1 MLHPAPL
8 LATTRVH
15 FLRSL
20 TDTVSAAALYKP
32 KPLSPN
38 CFSRNI
44 APFSAVPSRSFAS
57 RMASTNPPFSSS
69 SSSSVPPT
77 SAPPPDR
84 RPVVISGP
92 SGVGK
97 GTLFKRLFAAHP
109 GVFALSVSHT
119 TRAPRAGEADGV
131 DYHFVTAAEF
141 EELAARGGFVEH
153 ARFGSNR
160 YGTSRRALEDQAAA
174 GRVVVL
180 DIEMEGV
187 KQIKQ
192 SAIDARFVFV
202 KPPSFEEL
210 ERRLRGRGTES
221 EEAVA
226 KRLAQARLELDY
238 ADTPGVH
245 DVVIVNDDLDAAYR
259 QLEEFVYKPLT
270 PPPPPPQ

>member
-1 MLHPAPL
+1 MVYPAPL
-8 LATTRVH
+8 LTTTRVH
-15 FLRSL
+15 FLRNV
-20 TDTVSAAALYKP
+20 TETVSAAAALYKP

-38 CFSRNI
+38 CFPRNI

-57 RMASTNPPFSSS
+57 RMAPTNPPSSS
-69 SSSSVPPT
+69 TVPPT

-226 KRLAQARLELDY
+226 KRLAQARLELEY

-245 DVVIVNDDLDAAYR
+245 DIIIVNDDIDAAYR
-259 QLEEFVYKPLT
+259 QLEEFVYKPL
-270 PPPPPPQ
+270 PSR

>member
-1 MLHPAPL
+1 
-8 LATTRVH
+8 
-15 FLRSL
+15 
-20 TDTVSAAALYKP
+20 
-32 KPLSPN
+32 
-38 CFSRNI
+38 
-44 APFSAVPSRSFAS
+44 
-57 RMASTNPPFSSS
+57 MASTTTA
-69 SSSSVPPT
+69 PT
-77 SAPPPDR
+77 TTPAPPPDR

-109 GVFALSVSHT
+109 DSFALSVSHT
-119 TRAPRAGEADGV
+119 TRSPRAGEADGV
-131 DYHFVTAAEF
+131 DYFFVSRDEF
-141 EELAARGGFVEH
+141 EDLISKGGFVEH
-153 ARFGSNR
+153 AQFGSNR
-160 YGTSRRALEDQAAA
+160 YGTSKRTIEEQTAK

-226 KRLAQARLELDY
+226 KRLARARDELEY

-245 DVVIVNDDLDAAYR
+245 DIIIVNDDLDAAYR
-259 QLEEFVYKPLT
+259 QLEEFVYKPLA
-270 PPPPPPQ
+270 Q